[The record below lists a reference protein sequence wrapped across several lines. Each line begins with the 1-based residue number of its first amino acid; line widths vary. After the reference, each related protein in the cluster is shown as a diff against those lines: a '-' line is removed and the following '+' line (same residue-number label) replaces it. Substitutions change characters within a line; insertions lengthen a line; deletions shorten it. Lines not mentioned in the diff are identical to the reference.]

1 MASLNDLEEA
11 LGVAFKKEALLK
23 EALTHRS
30 YLNEHPRWSAQDN
43 ERLEYLGDAVLELAV
58 TEFLFHTYPD
68 EEEGKLT
75 SIRAALVNYQML
87 ARVARDLSLER
98 YLYLSRG
105 EAKDAGRAREVIL
118 ANAVEAV
125 LGAVYL
131 DRGYETAKRV
141 VARIVLT
148 HLDEV
153 MERKLY
159 RDPKSVLQEVV
170 QEELKTTPSY
180 RVLREEGPD
189 HDKRFVVGVFF
200 GERQVA
206 DGEGPSKQEAEA
218 RAAQA
223 ALESLSRTRLAEASA
238 KREGKYR

>member
-1 MASLNDLEEA
+1 MASLGDLEEKI
-11 LGVAFKKEALLK
+11 GVAFKKEALLK

-30 YLNEHPRWSAQDN
+30 YLNEHPRWSARDN

-58 TEFLFHTYPD
+58 TEFLFRTYPN

-105 EAKDAGRAREVIL
+105 EAKDVGRAREVIL

-148 HLDEV
+148 HIDEV

-189 HDKRFVVGVFF
+189 HDKLFVVGVFF

-223 ALESLSRTRLAEASA
+223 ALESLSC
-238 KREGKYR
+238 KGKYH

>member
-1 MASLNDLEEA
+1 MVSLGDLEEKI
-11 LGVAFKKEALLK
+11 GVAFKNQSFLK

-30 YLNEHPRWSAQDN
+30 YLNEHPRWEVRDN

-75 SIRAALVNYQML
+75 SVRAALVNYQML
-87 ARVARDLSLER
+87 AQVARDLSLER

-105 EAKDAGRAREVIL
+105 EAKDGGRAREVIL

-153 MERKLY
+153 MEKKLY

-170 QEELKTTPSY
+170 QEELKATPSY

-189 HDKRFVVGVFF
+189 HDKRFLVGVFF

-206 DGEGPSKQEAEA
+206 EGEGPSKQEAEA
-218 RAAQA
+218 RAAEA
-223 ALESLSRTRLAEASA
+223 ALESLSHKSR
-238 KREGKYR
+238 YH